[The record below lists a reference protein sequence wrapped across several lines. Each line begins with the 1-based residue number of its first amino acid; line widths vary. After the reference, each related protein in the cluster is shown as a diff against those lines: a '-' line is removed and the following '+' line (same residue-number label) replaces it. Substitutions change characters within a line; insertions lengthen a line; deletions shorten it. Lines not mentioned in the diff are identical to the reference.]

1 MNPAALP
8 LPLPL
13 PFALDG
19 GALGHLMR
27 SARWLYPAVEIVH
40 ITGFV
45 VLVGSVLM
53 FDLRL
58 LGLSKQLPLTLMA
71 RHLLRWSLA
80 SLLLVVPAGLLMFSA
95 HPQDFIAN
103 RVFLLKLALIMAA
116 GVNAAVFHMGVWQ
129 TVAGWDAGR
138 AAPASAR
145 VQAGVSIVLWISV
158 IACGRLLAYV

>member
-1 MNPAALP
+1 M
-8 LPLPL
+8 
-13 PFALDG
+13 
-19 GALGHLMR
+19 
-27 SARWLYPAVEIVH
+27 EIVH

-45 VLVGSVLM
+45 LVVGAVLM

-58 LGLSKQLPLTLMA
+58 LGISRKLPLTLMA

-80 SLLLVVPAGLLMFSA
+80 GLLLVVPAGLLMFSA

-116 GVNAAVFHMGVWQ
+116 GINATVFHMGVWQ
-129 TVAGWDAGR
+129 GVAGWDTER

-145 VQAGVSIVLWISV
+145 THALLSIMLWISV
-158 IACGRLLAYV
+158 IACGRLLAYT

>member
-1 MNPAALP
+1 MP
-8 LPLPL
+8 LPLP
-13 PFALDG
+13 LDG
-19 GALGHLMR
+19 GALGQMMR
-27 SARWLYPAVEIVH
+27 SARWLYPIAEIVH
-40 ITGFV
+40 IVGFV
-45 VLVGSVLM
+45 VLVGAVLM

-58 LGLSKQLPLTLMA
+58 LGMSRQLPLTLMA

-80 SLLLVVPAGLLMFSA
+80 GLLLVAPAGLLMFSA

-129 TVAGWDAGR
+129 TVAGWDTVR
-138 AAPASAR
+138 AAPAAAR
-145 VQAGVSIVLWISV
+145 AQALLSMLLWLSV